1 MLLVYPDIAS
11 MKAAVE
17 AKMATINVEEIRS
30 PIDQF
35 PKRVE
40 ACLLAEGG
48 HFNSDQLISQ
58 ETLAAQEA
66 VD

>member
-1 MLLVYPDIAS
+1 MLLVYPDIQS

-17 AKMATINVEEIRS
+17 AKMSTINVEEIRS
-30 PIDQF
+30 AIDQF

-48 HFNSDQLISQ
+48 HFNSDQLMQQ
-58 ETLAAQEA
+58 ETLPAQDT
-66 VD
+66 VN